1 MQLQER
7 KSTEVAMS
15 GGSSSGKCFGR
26 GKEEGRVLPLCGR
39 GLLVQ
44 TSLGRLYMS
53 SHFPVENKSNF
64 CKDNPLR
71 GYDNRKEEWP
81 KCLHSEDCIVQMMTE
96 GTDGGRRFFKFPR
109 AWVLAITLRLQHIC
123 LLFSKSYRGFFV
135 SVFGGSGR
143 LWVR

>member
-81 KCLHSEDCIVQMMTE
+81 KYSHGKDCVVQMVTE
-96 GTDGGRRFFKFPR
+96 GTDGDRRFFICPR
-109 AWVLAITLRLQHIC
+109 A
-123 LLFSKSYRGFFV
+123 
-135 SVFGGSGR
+135 
-143 LWVR
+143 